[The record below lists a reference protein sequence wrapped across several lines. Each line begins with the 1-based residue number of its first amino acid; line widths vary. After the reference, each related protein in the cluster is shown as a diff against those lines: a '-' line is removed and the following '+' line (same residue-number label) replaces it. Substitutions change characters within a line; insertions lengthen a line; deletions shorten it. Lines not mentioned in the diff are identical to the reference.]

1 MESACPRLPPEHGR
15 GSRPVV
21 CSSSLATSTS
31 SPPRSDRRPPL
42 PSVASPRTPS
52 FLFRSPH
59 GEAPTP
65 LHPHARGCA
74 RSQAPHVV
82 LLVAKVVRTSSASPI
97 SAPRLQPACFSS
109 VRARPRKMLDRSFC
123 PVHVNAH
130 LSALILLRSVHAAA
144 VRAFMTARTRRKCS
158 FEFLPGKTKCA
169 VADAPKFHLDPET
182 PAPSQ
187 VRHQGPKPELQVLPG
202 SKTKTPASSSF
213 SPNPN
218 PATPLVP
225 IP

>member
-1 MESACPRLPPEHGR
+1 
-15 GSRPVV
+15 V
-21 CSSSLATSTS
+21 SSSTARAAPSS
-31 SPPRSDRRPPL
+31 APRASPPARPPLQGPAVVAPL

-52 FLFRSPH
+52 FLFRSPR

-130 LSALILLRSVHAAA
+130 LSALILLHSVHAAA
-144 VRAFMTARTRRKCS
+144 VHAFTTARTRRKCS

-182 PAPSQ
+182 SAPSQ
-187 VRHQGPKPELQVLPG
+187 VRHQGPKPELQVLLPG
-202 SKTKTPASSSF
+202 SKTKTPASCIFFLSKPESGDPPC
-213 SPNPN
+213 SD
-218 PATPLVP
+218 TVRP